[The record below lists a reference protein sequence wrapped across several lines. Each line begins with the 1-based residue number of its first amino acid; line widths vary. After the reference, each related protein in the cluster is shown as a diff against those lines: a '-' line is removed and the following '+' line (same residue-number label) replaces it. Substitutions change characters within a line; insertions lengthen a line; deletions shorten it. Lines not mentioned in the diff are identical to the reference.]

1 MQKMQTDIFSQTQH
15 SEVFAEL
22 CCALYEREVT
32 ALGYS
37 PFDPARIK
45 SRLKSLP
52 FYIQK
57 AAWGLIYSSS
67 ELKLDI
73 QNASWQA
80 KQVGKP
86 PKLPAK
92 STVSS
97 WIDKHIAPGLPL
109 PVRVFQDGVVSIK
122 LDSVDRIDY
131 EQKQFH
137 LNRWGWFHFSG
148 EQIQGED
155 SEVACTVHK
164 PTKSIMSAAAAGHCW
179 NHQGKLPPVALS
191 LRELLLSTLLD
202 WPNFQSVRQNTGP
215 LAGLF
220 S

>member
-1 MQKMQTDIFSQTQH
+1 MQTMQTDIFSQTQH

-32 ALGYS
+32 TLGYS
-37 PFDPARIK
+37 SFDPARIK

-80 KQVGKP
+80 KQSNKP
-86 PKLPAK
+86 PKK
-92 STVSS
+92 TTSS
-97 WIDKHIAPGLPL
+97 ALATWIDKHVAPGLPL
-109 PVRVFQDGVVSIK
+109 PVWVSQNDVVTVK

-131 EQKQFH
+131 EQKRFH
-137 LNRWGWFHFSG
+137 LNRWGWFHFNG
-148 EQIQGED
+148 EQLQEED
-155 SEVACTVHK
+155 ATCTVLK
-164 PTKSIMSAAAAGHCW
+164 PTKTIMGAAAAGHCW